1 MPRYTQNT
9 KALSDIVWERLE
21 SYLDENRGDT
31 DMIAIKIMRYKQT
44 TSLLYAMERR
54 SYLADTKRRAITEFL
69 DGLLQPEGT
78 VPTSPMPGVFA
89 TVQPEGNGTALTVQV
104 DEQPEDV
111 VADLITVLD
120 MLNETLKNL
129 NAVWPIGLWPDELL
143 MLNKLGTLVDGQLKG
158 RTGVAVRLR

>member
-31 DMIAIKIMRYKQT
+31 DMIAIKIMHYKQT

-78 VPTSPMPGVFA
+78 VPTTPITGVLA
-89 TVQPEGNGTALTVQV
+89 TVEPESNGVGLTVQV
-104 DEQPEDV
+104 GEQPEDV

-143 MLNKLGTLVDGQLKG
+143 MLNKLGTLVDGQLKA

>member
-1 MPRYTQNT
+1 MPRYTQQT

-21 SYLDENRGDT
+21 SYLSDNRGDT
-31 DMIAIKIMRYKQT
+31 DLVALKIMQYKAT
-44 TSLLYAMERR
+44 SSLLYAMERR

-78 VPTSPMPGVFA
+78 VPPTPVPGVE
-89 TVQPEGNGTALTVQV
+89 PESNGVGLTVQV

-120 MLNETLKNL
+120 MLNEPLKNL

-143 MLNKLGTLVDGQLKG
+143 MLNKLGTLVDGQLKS